1 MVEIS
6 SGSFAPAQSSIVPAT
21 TKVSQP
27 FEDGSDADERAVSKA
42 IESDTDGGSAAT
54 EVQPREKAEEQEEAP
69 ADEGGDVVDARSD
82 DSGNQVDISV

>member
-6 SGSFAPAQSSIVPAT
+6 SGSFAPPQSAIVPAS

-27 FEDGSDADERAVSKA
+27 FQDESDADERAVRKA
-42 IESDTDGGSAAT
+42 EESDTGGGGTAI
-54 EVQPREKAEEQEEAP
+54 EVQPREKAEEEEEAP